1 MKAMKQTALYNLSG
15 QAIPDNATVA
25 ISGDYKSGDA
35 LVIES
40 FDGTTGTANWR
51 TDAEVKT
58 RRAQRKQAASKPN
71 SHQPW
76 PPPLKPKVPYS

>member
-15 QAIPDNATVA
+15 KTIPDNATIA

-40 FDGTTGTANWR
+40 FDGMGGTANWR
-51 TDAEVKT
+51 TAAEVKT
-58 RRAQRKQAASKPN
+58 RRAQREQPASKPN
-71 SHQPW
+71 GHQPW
-76 PPPLKPKVPYS
+76 PPPLKPRAPYT